1 MNGSHERMQRRGRG
15 RLYYLVLLAFLAIG
29 AFLLLSEHRAH
40 VIGILPLALFLLLC
54 PLLHFFMHGSH
65 GADAQH
71 GGIDH
76 RSHTLNEEPNRDRV
90 VDGKWRND

>member
-1 MNGSHERMQRRGRG
+1 MGEHNSFPEGLMNGSHEGTQSNGRG

-29 AFLLLSEHRAH
+29 A
-40 VIGILPLALFLLLC
+40 FLLLC

-71 GGIDH
+71 GKNDH
-76 RSHTLNEEPNRDRV
+76 RS
-90 VDGKWRND
+90 

>member
-1 MNGSHERMQRRGRG
+1 MNGSHEGTQSNGRG

-71 GGIDH
+71 GKNDH
-76 RSHTLNEEPNRDRV
+76 RS
-90 VDGKWRND
+90 